1 MQLCAVQ
8 TCFYKCSF
16 CVFFLI
22 FASFLFLCDGLVWS
36 LSSSFEWLVLGCI
49 GSVSNEFVLSDPN
62 MHIENDIALLNLI
75 DIANTSQCHAFFVY
89 SGDFARGWGFLE
101 DDMNA

>member
-8 TCFYKCSF
+8 TRSYQRRF

-22 FASFLFLCDGLVWS
+22 FVSSLFLCDGLVWS
-36 LSSSFEWLVLGCI
+36 LSIFLNGWYKGAFLERI

-62 MHIENDIALLNLI
+62 MHVENDVVLLNLI
-75 DIANTSQCHAFFVY
+75 DIANTSQCHAFLCTVAT
-89 SGDFARGWGFLE
+89 SPEVGVS
-101 DDMNA
+101 